1 MSMKQGRN
9 ATVRARLPGLMLIAL
24 ALSLT
29 ACATSSPPPVAVC
42 PANPQ
47 PPALSEPM
55 PAQTYSLSAQQ
66 LISAWRASLTATQT
80 TPAR

>member
-1 MSMKQGRN
+1 MQPRN
-9 ATVRARLPGLMLIAL
+9 APRLPGLMLIAL

-29 ACATSSPPPVAVC
+29 ACATSSHPPVAVC
-42 PANPQ
+42 PVNPP

>member
-1 MSMKQGRN
+1 
-9 ATVRARLPGLMLIAL
+9 MLTAL
-24 ALSLT
+24 VLSLIG
-29 ACATSSPPPVAVC
+29 CATTSVPPVAVC
-42 PANPQ
+42 PANSPA
-47 PPALSEPM
+47 PALSEPM

>member
-1 MSMKQGRN
+1 MKQSEIPPC
-9 ATVRARLPGLMLIAL
+9 APLLRAAMPMLL
-24 ALSLT
+24 VLSLT

-66 LISAWRASLTATQT
+66 LIKGWRKLLTGS
-80 TPAR
+80 TPTD